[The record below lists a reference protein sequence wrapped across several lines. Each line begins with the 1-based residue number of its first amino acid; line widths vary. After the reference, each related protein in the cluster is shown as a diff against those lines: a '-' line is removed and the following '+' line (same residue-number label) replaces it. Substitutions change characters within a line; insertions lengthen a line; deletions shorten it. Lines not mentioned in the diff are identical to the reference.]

1 MRIAVFG
8 AGGRAGR
15 AVTAEAVLRG
25 HEVSALVR
33 RVPPHAGL
41 ASPSVTVTRADV
53 TDPGEVARAAAGCA
67 ALVSAVTPA
76 SSPEALAR
84 LDASGTDYA
93 DYFANAAAALL
104 AARPAR
110 LVVIGLFATLR
121 TPGGG
126 LVLDDPSAFP
136 SSLRPYALAHL
147 AGLRR
152 LESGPAD
159 VDWAALTPT
168 AGLRHEG
175 ARTGRYRLGGE
186 TVPAEDATLSYVD
199 LAVAVLDE
207 IESPTVHRRRASVFG
222 AAGAPGG
229 DIS

>member
-15 AVTAEAVLRG
+15 AITAEAVLRG

-33 RVPPHAGL
+33 RVPPHADL

-76 SSPEALAR
+76 SSPQALAR
-84 LDASGTDYA
+84 LDASDTA
-93 DYFANAAAALL
+93 DYFAKAADALL

-110 LVVIGLFATLR
+110 LVVIGLFATLH

-136 SSLRPYALAHL
+136 PPLRPFALAHL

-152 LESGPAD
+152 LEAGPAD
-159 VDWAALTPT
+159 VDWAVLTPT

-186 TVPAEDATLSYVD
+186 TVPAEDAPLSYVD

-222 AAGAPGG
+222 AAG
-229 DIS
+229 